1 MADFQKIFTC
11 SCGKVHNALLD
22 DYIVGKGAIRE
33 IASLMA
39 RYGATRPYLIADRNT
54 YQAAGKQVCKV
65 LDAHN
70 IPYSL
75 YVFSQETIHP
85 NEEAVG
91 SAAMHYD
98 VSCDMVIGI
107 GSGVINDIGK
117 LISKLTKTPY
127 IIVATAPSMDGYAS
141 ATSSMDVDGLKTS
154 VPSRCA
160 NVIVGDLDVLREAPV
175 QMLISGLGDMLAK
188 YVSICEW
195 RISNLITGE
204 YYCPTVAEYIRKAL
218 KKCVDHAEGL
228 LNREEEAVRAVFE
241 GLIIGGVAMN
251 YAGLSRPASG
261 VEHYFSHVWD
271 MRALEFGMP
280 ASTHG
285 IQCALGTLY
294 ALRIYEQV
302 KKYTPDVALAEQK
315 VSAFDH
321 PSYDQFLKDF
331 LGRSAESMLALEEKE
346 GKYDPVKHHSRI
358 AYIAEHWQELV
369 QIMEQELPAAAEL
382 ERLLK
387 AIGAPCSVEEIGL
400 SADILRPTFEATK
413 DIRDKYVLSR
423 LCWDLGI
430 LNEIQI

>member
-54 YQAAGKQVCKV
+54 YQAAGKEVCKV

-321 PSYDQFLKDF
+321 PSYNQFLKDF

>member
-1 MADFQKIFTC
+1 MADFQKFFTC

-39 RYGATRPYLIADRNT
+39 RYGATKPYLIADRNT

-302 KKYTPDVALAEQK
+302 KKYTPDVSLAEQK

-321 PSYDQFLKDF
+321 PSYNQFLKDF

>member
-1 MADFQKIFTC
+1 MADFQKFFTC

-39 RYGATRPYLIADRNT
+39 RYGATKPYLIADRNT

-160 NVIVGDLDVLREAPV
+160 NVIVGDLDVLRQAPV
-175 QMLISGLGDMLAK
+175 QMLVSGLGDMLAK

-195 RISNLITGE
+195 RIAHLITGE

-321 PSYDQFLKDF
+321 PSYNQFLKDF

-387 AIGAPCSVEEIGL
+387 ASGAPCSVEEIGL
-400 SADILRPTFEATK
+400 SADILRLTFEATK

-430 LNEIQI
+430 LEDIQI

>member
-1 MADFQKIFTC
+1 MADFQKFFTC

-22 DYIVGKGAIRE
+22 DYIVGKGAIGE
-33 IASLMA
+33 IASLVV
-39 RYGATRPYLIADRNT
+39 RYGATKPYLIADRNT

-321 PSYDQFLKDF
+321 PSYNRFLKDF

>member
-39 RYGATRPYLIADRNT
+39 RYGATKPYLIADRNT

-321 PSYDQFLKDF
+321 PSYNQFQKDF

>member
-33 IASLMA
+33 IASLVA
-39 RYGATRPYLIADRNT
+39 RYGATKPYLIADRNT

-175 QMLISGLGDMLAK
+175 QMLVSGLGDMLAK

-321 PSYDQFLKDF
+321 PSYNQFLKDF

-400 SADILRPTFEATK
+400 SADILRLTFEATK

>member
-302 KKYTPDVALAEQK
+302 KKYTPDVSLAEQK

-430 LNEIQI
+430 LEDIQI

>member
-1 MADFQKIFTC
+1 MADFQKFFTC

-33 IASLMA
+33 IASLVA
-39 RYGATRPYLIADRNT
+39 RYGATKPYLIADRNT

-321 PSYDQFLKDF
+321 PSYNQFLKDF

-369 QIMEQELPAAAEL
+369 QIMEHELPAAAEL

-430 LNEIQI
+430 LEDIQI

>member
-33 IASLMA
+33 IASLVA
-39 RYGATRPYLIADRNT
+39 RYGATKPYLIADRNT

-321 PSYDQFLKDF
+321 PSYNQFLKDF

-430 LNEIQI
+430 LEDIQI

>member
-39 RYGATRPYLIADRNT
+39 RYGATKPYLIADRNT

-175 QMLISGLGDMLAK
+175 QMLFSGLGDMLAK
-188 YVSICEW
+188 DVSICEW

>member
-39 RYGATRPYLIADRNT
+39 RYGATKPYLIADRNT

-321 PSYDQFLKDF
+321 PSYNQFLQDF

-430 LNEIQI
+430 LEDIQI

>member
-1 MADFQKIFTC
+1 MGQFQKKFTC
-11 SCGKVHNALLD
+11 TCGKVHDALLD
-22 DYIVGKGAIRE
+22 DYIVGRGAIE
-33 IASLMA
+33 KIASLVT
-39 RYGATRPYLIADRNT
+39 RYGAKKPYLIADRNT
-54 YQAAGKQVCKV
+54 YQAAGERVCKV
-65 LDAHN
+65 LQAHG
-70 IPYSL
+70 IAYSL
-75 YVFSQETIHP
+75 YVFSQQVIHP
-85 NEEAVG
+85 NEEALG
-91 SAAMHYD
+91 SAAIHCTAD
-98 VSCDMVIGI
+98 CDMVIGI

-117 LISKLTKTPY
+117 LVAKLTKTPY

-160 NVIVGDLDVLREAPV
+160 NVIVGDLEVLREAPV

-195 RISNLITGE
+195 RISHLITGE

-228 LNREEEAVRAVFE
+228 LDREEEAVRAVFE

-261 VEHYFSHVWD
+261 VEDYFSHVWD
-271 MRALEFGMP
+271 MRALEFGTP

-302 KKYTPDVALAEQK
+302 KKYTPDVALAEKK
-315 VSAFDH
+315 VSDFDRK
-321 PSYDQFLKDF
+321 SYERFLTDF
-331 LGRSAESMLALEEKE
+331 LGRSAESMLLLEEKE
-346 GKYDPVKHHSRI
+346 QKYDPAKHRARI
-358 AYIAEHWQELV
+358 AHIAAHWQELL
-369 QIMEQELPAAAEL
+369 QIMDEELPAAAEI
-382 ERLLK
+382 EKLLK
-387 AIGAPCSVEEIGL
+387 TIGAPCSVEEIGL
-400 SADILRPTFEATK
+400 KADILLPTFQATK

>member
-1 MADFQKIFTC
+1 MADFQKFFTC

-321 PSYDQFLKDF
+321 PSYNQFLQDF

>member
-1 MADFQKIFTC
+1 MADFQKFFTC

-39 RYGATRPYLIADRNT
+39 RYGATKPYLIADRNT

-321 PSYDQFLKDF
+321 PSYNQFLKDF

-369 QIMEQELPAAAEL
+369 QIMEEELPAAAEL

-400 SADILRPTFEATK
+400 SADILRLTFEATK

-430 LNEIQI
+430 LEDIQI

>member
-39 RYGATRPYLIADRNT
+39 RYGATKPYLIADRNT

-204 YYCPTVAEYIRKAL
+204 YYCPMVAEYIRKAL

-302 KKYTPDVALAEQK
+302 KKYTPDVSLAEQK

-321 PSYDQFLKDF
+321 PSYNQFLKDF

>member
-1 MADFQKIFTC
+1 MADFQKFFTC

-33 IASLMA
+33 IASLVA
-39 RYGATRPYLIADRNT
+39 RYGATKPYLIADRNT

-75 YVFSQETIHP
+75 YVFSQEMIHP

-321 PSYDQFLKDF
+321 PSYNQFLKDF

-400 SADILRPTFEATK
+400 SADILRLTFEATK

-430 LNEIQI
+430 LEDIQI

>member
-1 MADFQKIFTC
+1 MADFQKFFTC

-39 RYGATRPYLIADRNT
+39 RYGATKPYLIADRNT

-321 PSYDQFLKDF
+321 PSYNQFLKDF

-430 LNEIQI
+430 LEDIQI

>member
-1 MADFQKIFTC
+1 MADFQKFFTC

-33 IASLMA
+33 IASLVA
-39 RYGATRPYLIADRNT
+39 RYGATKPYLIADRNT
-54 YQAAGKQVCKV
+54 YQAAGKLVCKV

-302 KKYTPDVALAEQK
+302 KKYTPDVSLAEQK

-321 PSYDQFLKDF
+321 PSYNQFLKDF
-331 LGRSAESMLALEEKE
+331 LGRSAASMLALEEKE

>member
-39 RYGATRPYLIADRNT
+39 RYGATKPYLIADRNT

-315 VSAFDH
+315 VSVFDH
-321 PSYDQFLKDF
+321 PSYNQFLKDF

-430 LNEIQI
+430 LEDIQI

>member
-1 MADFQKIFTC
+1 MADFQKFFTC

-321 PSYDQFLKDF
+321 PSYNQFLKDF

>member
-33 IASLMA
+33 IASLVV
-39 RYGATRPYLIADRNT
+39 RYGATKPYLIADRNT

-321 PSYDQFLKDF
+321 PSYNQFLQDF

>member
-1 MADFQKIFTC
+1 M
-11 SCGKVHNALLD
+11 N
-22 DYIVGKGAIRE
+22 
-33 IASLMA
+33 
-39 RYGATRPYLIADRNT
+39 
-54 YQAAGKQVCKV
+54 VCKV

-321 PSYDQFLKDF
+321 PSYNQFLQDF

-430 LNEIQI
+430 LEDIQI

>member
-1 MADFQKIFTC
+1 MADFQKFFTC

-33 IASLMA
+33 IASLVA
-39 RYGATRPYLIADRNT
+39 RYGATKPYLIADRNT
-54 YQAAGKQVCKV
+54 YQAAGKLVCKV

-321 PSYDQFLKDF
+321 PSYNQFLKDF

>member
-1 MADFQKIFTC
+1 MADFQKFFTC

-39 RYGATRPYLIADRNT
+39 RYGATKPYLIADRNT

-321 PSYDQFLKDF
+321 PSYNQFLKDF

>member
-1 MADFQKIFTC
+1 MADFQKFFTC

-39 RYGATRPYLIADRNT
+39 RYGATKPYLIADRNT

-400 SADILRPTFEATK
+400 SADILRLTFEATK

>member
-321 PSYDQFLKDF
+321 PSYNQFLKDF

-358 AYIAEHWQELV
+358 TYIAEHWQELV

>member
-1 MADFQKIFTC
+1 
-11 SCGKVHNALLD
+11 
-22 DYIVGKGAIRE
+22 
-33 IASLMA
+33 
-39 RYGATRPYLIADRNT
+39 
-54 YQAAGKQVCKV
+54 
-65 LDAHN
+65 
-70 IPYSL
+70 
-75 YVFSQETIHP
+75 
-85 NEEAVG
+85 
-91 SAAMHYD
+91 MHYD

-321 PSYDQFLKDF
+321 PSYNQFLKDF

>member
-39 RYGATRPYLIADRNT
+39 RYGATKPYLIADRNT

-302 KKYTPDVALAEQK
+302 KKYTPDVSLAEQK

>member
-1 MADFQKIFTC
+1 MADFQKFFTC

-33 IASLMA
+33 IASLVA
-39 RYGATRPYLIADRNT
+39 RYGATKPYLIADRNT

-321 PSYDQFLKDF
+321 PSYNQFLQDF

-430 LNEIQI
+430 LEDIQI

>member
-1 MADFQKIFTC
+1 MADFQKFFTC

-39 RYGATRPYLIADRNT
+39 RYGATKPYLIADRNT

-400 SADILRPTFEATK
+400 SADILRLTFEATK

-430 LNEIQI
+430 LEDIQI

>member
-1 MADFQKIFTC
+1 MADFQKFFTC

-430 LNEIQI
+430 LEDIQI

>member
-1 MADFQKIFTC
+1 MADFQKFFTC

-33 IASLMA
+33 IASLVA
-39 RYGATRPYLIADRNT
+39 RYGATKPYLIADRNT

-321 PSYDQFLKDF
+321 PSYNQFLKDF

-400 SADILRPTFEATK
+400 SADILRLTFEATK

>member
-1 MADFQKIFTC
+1 MADFQKFFTC

-33 IASLMA
+33 IASLVT
-39 RYGATRPYLIADRNT
+39 RYGATKPYLIADRNT

-302 KKYTPDVALAEQK
+302 KKYTPDVSLAEQK

-369 QIMEQELPAAAEL
+369 HIMEQELPAAAEL

-400 SADILRPTFEATK
+400 SADILRLTFEATK

>member
-39 RYGATRPYLIADRNT
+39 RYGATKPYLIADRNT

-141 ATSSMDVDGLKTS
+141 ATSSVDVDGLKTS

-160 NVIVGDLDVLREAPV
+160 NVIVGDLDVLRQAPV
-175 QMLISGLGDMLAK
+175 QMLVSGLGDMLAK

-195 RISNLITGE
+195 RIAHLITGE

-321 PSYDQFLKDF
+321 PSYNQFLKDF

-358 AYIAEHWQELV
+358 TYIAEHWQELV

-430 LNEIQI
+430 LEDIQI

>member
-1 MADFQKIFTC
+1 MADFQKFFTC

-22 DYIVGKGAIRE
+22 DYIVGRGAIGE
-33 IASLMA
+33 IALLVA

-160 NVIVGDLDVLREAPV
+160 NVIVGDLDVLRQAPV
-175 QMLISGLGDMLAK
+175 QMLVSGLGDMLAK

-321 PSYDQFLKDF
+321 PSYNQFLKDF

>member
-33 IASLMA
+33 IASLVA
-39 RYGATRPYLIADRNT
+39 RYGATKPYLIADRNT
-54 YQAAGKQVCKV
+54 YQAAGKEVCKV

-321 PSYDQFLKDF
+321 PSYNQFLKDF

-400 SADILRPTFEATK
+400 SADILRLTFEATK